1 MSKPA
6 IMKAA
11 AELNI
16 SGEFDDVLENKEINK
31 AVYEDFL
38 RIAKIGKLTKQEI
51 PSKIYL
57 EKEAWTPESGLM
69 TDALKLKRTVLNAHY
84 EKVVNKLYMK

>member
-1 MSKPA
+1 MAVAVVSKPA

-11 AELNI
+11 AELDI
-16 SGEFDDVLENKEINK
+16 SGEFDELLENKIIYK
-31 AVYEDFL
+31 AVYDDFL

-57 EKEAWTPESGLM
+57 EKEPWTPESGLM
-69 TDALKLKRTVLNAHY
+69 TDALKLKRTVSFFHNP
-84 EKVVNKLYMK
+84 K